1 MATVGELMS
10 TEVVT
15 VRPTDTLGHVARVLR
30 GRNVGSAIVLD
41 EAGRAVGI
49 ITERDLVESVAS
61 SRNPDVGTAQSWMS
75 PGVRM
80 LPPDTPL
87 PEAARAMRDGGVRH
101 LAVGEGGRL
110 LGVISMRDLLAGS
123 QAWTGVR

>member
-15 VRPTDTLGHVARVLR
+15 VRTTDTLGYVARVLR
-30 GRNVGSAIVLD
+30 SRNVGSAIVLD
-41 EAGRAVGI
+41 TAGRPAGI

-61 SRNPDVGTAQSWMS
+61 SRNPGAGTAQSWMR
-75 PGVRM
+75 PGIRM
-80 LPPDTPL
+80 LSADTPL
-87 PEAARAMRDGGVRH
+87 PEAAQAMRDGGVRH
-101 LAVGEGGRL
+101 LAVGDDERV

-123 QAWTGVR
+123 QL